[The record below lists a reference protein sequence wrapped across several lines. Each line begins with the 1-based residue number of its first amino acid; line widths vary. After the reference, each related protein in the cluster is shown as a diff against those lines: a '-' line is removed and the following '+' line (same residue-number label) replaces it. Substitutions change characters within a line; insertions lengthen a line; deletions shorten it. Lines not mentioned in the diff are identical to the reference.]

1 MNSETVIGI
10 AGIGGTLVGA
20 GLGALGATRAARI
33 AARAERAHWMRQT
46 RRNTYGEFTLA
57 ARRVTRA
64 CHAAHSSATGDELR
78 EEQIEECK
86 RLMDKFEEATS
97 MVALESPRDLGDAA
111 WTLCFA
117 ASSWLGM
124 LGWVLRSAPGP
135 NDDVWVR
142 LNDRANEVDNELEE
156 FEEIFRRALSE

>member
-1 MNSETVIGI
+1 MSSAVFVQTNGFGFLFHSLIQPRMSRSSSV
-10 AGIGGTLVGA
+10 TL
-20 GLGALGATRAARI
+20 RW
-33 AARAERAHWMRQT
+33 AERRSLRQVSSTNQRST
-46 RRNTYGEFTLA
+46 RLSQDAEVGVKCRG
-57 ARRVTRA
+57 
-64 CHAAHSSATGDELR
+64 SATGDELR